1 MNEDRNSALN
11 GCIAGREVARTPDF
25 SLGRSWIRECV
36 EVHEECR
43 HPQESQ
49 LPPRIIDVGQAD
61 GSEMPRL
68 VLCDGGVGDFA
79 TLSHCWGDS
88 KPMVTDSTTFEAH
101 IKGIPYASLP
111 KTFQHAVIAT
121 RELGLK
127 YLWIDSLCI
136 IQDSQEDWE
145 RHCSKMPEIYR
156 NSMVT
161 IAGPGAPHCN
171 AGFLRD
177 RSAPLRVDLKISNG
191 EIDETVTL
199 SHYGVR
205 DPFYPDLEKDSPLA
219 KRAWVLQER
228 ILSRRVL
235 YFGSEFMYFE
245 CCTNVRHESL
255 HFPYVDEYHLR
266 KEVHKIAFTTSE
278 QDSSF
283 WLQYWTQIVTTYSN
297 AALTVPSDRLPAI
310 SGIAK
315 VIQQKLEDIYLAGL
329 WLTDIPR
336 GLTWYTQSFRD
347 HDRLAQ
353 SSNDTLLPYVALSWS
368 WASVTSGVHVFY
380 RVPNYSSYQFVSES
394 IHIVGYE
401 IKVRGLDP
409 LGEVS
414 GGVLILR
421 GRLQNFIIRNWSQLR
436 VGVLRGS
443 LHICS
448 SQSLDP
454 IAKFYPDSPNRFQP
468 QQTSADSSWADT
480 WSEHP
485 TTLLYL
491 GQFKTGQE
499 WRNSIL
505 LAIEAIPGTKDQYRR
520 VGLGISRSERSP
532 DIRGH
537 FQNSAMELVRII

>member
-1 MNEDRNSALN
+1 MNEDRNSTLD

-61 GSEMPRL
+61 GSEVPRL
-68 VLCDGGVGDFA
+68 VLCDGCVGDFA

-88 KPMVTDSTTFEAH
+88 KPMVTNSKTFEAH
-101 IKGIPYASLP
+101 MKGIPYANLP

-156 NSMVT
+156 NSIVT
-161 IAGPGAPHCN
+161 IAGPGASNCN
-171 AGFLRD
+171 AGFLQNRC
-177 RSAPLRVDLKISNG
+177 APLQADLKVSNG
-191 EIDETVTL
+191 EIDETITL

-205 DPFYPDLEKDSPLA
+205 SSSYPDLEKDSPLA

-228 ILSRRVL
+228 LLSRRVL

-255 HFPYVDEYHLR
+255 RFPFVDDYQLR
-266 KEVHKIAFTTSE
+266 GEVPKMAFTTSE

-283 WLQYWTQIVTTYSN
+283 WLQYWTQIVDTYSD
-297 AALTVPSDRLPAI
+297 AALTFPSDRLPAI

-315 VIQQKLEDIYLAGL
+315 AIQQKLQDTYLAGL
-329 WLTDIPR
+329 WLTDMPR
-336 GLTWYTQSFRD
+336 GLTWYNNWLRNYDT
-347 HDRLAQ
+347 LAQ
-353 SSNDTLLPYVALSWS
+353 SSNNGALPYMAPSWS
-368 WASVTSGVHVFY
+368 WASVTYGVSY
-380 RVPNYSSYQFVSES
+380 CIPNYSAYQFVSES
-394 IHIVGYE
+394 LQIVGHDIE
-401 IKVRGLDP
+401 VRGLDP

-414 GGVLILR
+414 RGVLILR
-421 GRLQNFIIRNWSQLR
+421 GRLQNFIIRNGSQLWA
-436 VGVLRGS
+436 GGSSRG
-443 LHICS
+443 LHVCS

-454 IAKFYPDSPNRFQP
+454 LAQFYPDSLNRFQP
-468 QQTSADSSWADT
+468 QQTSADSSLGDN
-480 WSEHP
+480 WSEQP
-485 TTLLYL
+485 ITLLYL
-491 GQFKTGQE
+491 GQFKRRQE
-499 WRNSIL
+499 WKDSIL
-505 LAIEAIPGTKDQYRR
+505 LAIEAIPGTEGQYRR
-520 VGLGISRSERSP
+520 VGLGIGSSEKSP

-537 FQNSAMELVRII
+537 FQNSAMKLVKII